1 MQFSTSLLSKSNV
14 TKFVIPREHE
24 EDDSEIKPIIRIRSV
39 LWREVA
45 HGHGN
50 PKGLHR
56 ASVNLPVEAINI
68 LELQDRGDIV
78 AFVMKKK
85 TKDVMLTNYYGSQPT
100 TISRI
105 EQDPEVLLDRLLAQ
119 VLVLKSRKSEI
130 SEKWEDHEIEDGEFV
145 QKTKEISKQLKDI
158 TENVRQ
164 ILDRSFRG
172 STPDIKSFMQ
182 NKIKS
187 FYDEY
192 ANSFISY
199 TEDLVS
205 KIHSLEKSTDA
216 LNSVSSKGLFNNDDE
231 YNDEKEELES
241 RLNSLRDLAKGTVQ
255 VLTLSK

>member
-1 MQFSTSLLSKSNV
+1 VKSS
-14 TKFVIPREHE
+14 EH
-24 EDDSEIKPIIRIRSV
+24 EDDSAIKPIIRIRSV

-68 LELQDRGDIV
+68 LELQGRGDIV

-85 TKDVMLTNYYGSQPT
+85 TKDVMLTNYYGSQPA
-100 TISRI
+100 TIYRT

-130 SEKWEDHEIEDGEFV
+130 SEKWENHEIEDGEFV

-172 STPDIKSFMQ
+172 STLDIKCFMQ
-182 NKIKS
+182 NKMKS

-205 KIHSLEKSTDA
+205 KIHSLEKSVDA
-216 LNSVSSKGLFNNDDE
+216 LNSANAKGLFNIDE
-231 YNDEKEELES
+231 YNEEKDELES
-241 RLNSLRDLAKGTVQ
+241 QLNSLRALAKGTVQ
-255 VLTLSK
+255 LLTLK